1 MATAVYILCFATSA
15 VCGWLLVRSYLR
27 TRTAL
32 LLGTAICFVLLAVNN
47 FLLLVDSSCFLRLAV
62 NNFLVVVDLLFLP
75 DAIDLRPMRFAATLV
90 ALATLLY
97 GFIWEL

>member
-1 MATAVYILCFATSA
+1 MATAVYILCFLTSA

-32 LLGTAICFVLLAVNN
+32 LLWTAICFVLLAVNN
-47 FLLLVDSSCFLRLAV
+47 FL
-62 NNFLVVVDLLFLP
+62 VVVDLVFLP
-75 DAIDLRPMRFAATLV
+75 EAIDLRPMRFAATLV

-97 GFIWEL
+97 GFIWELD

>member
-32 LLGTAICFVLLAVNN
+32 LLWTAICFVLLAVNN
-47 FLLLVDSSCFLRLAV
+47 FL
-62 NNFLVVVDLLFLP
+62 VVVDLVFLP
-75 DAIDLRPMRFAATLV
+75 DSIDLRPMRFAATLV

-97 GFIWEL
+97 GFIWELD

>member
-1 MATAVYILCFATSA
+1 MATAVYLLCFVTSTCCA
-15 VCGWLLVRSYLR
+15 WLLVRSYLR

-32 LLGTAICFVLLAVNN
+32 LLWTAICFVLLAVNN
-47 FLLLVDSSCFLRLAV
+47 FL
-62 NNFLVVVDLLFLP
+62 VVVDLVFLP

-97 GFIWEL
+97 GFIWELD

>member
-32 LLGTAICFVLLAVNN
+32 LLWTAICFVLLAVNN
-47 FLLLVDSSCFLRLAV
+47 FL
-62 NNFLVVVDLLFLP
+62 VVVDLVFLP

-97 GFIWEL
+97 GFIWELD